1 MADHDPPVA
10 KVEVSGKA
18 ESPGRPA
25 RRRKGRRGKGK
36 APQPTG
42 TKAKGK
48 ARRQQAGSARPEAGQ
63 APRAEN
69 PSGQP
74 DEAPGHAPASRP
86 PKSAPAKA
94 GAGTGTGAGMGAGA
108 AKVGPIRAGVAAG
121 GLTGQPPGRQ
131 AYAAIDLGTNNCRL
145 LIARPSGENFTVI
158 DAFSRVVRLGEGIA
172 QSGRLSDAA
181 MERTL
186 SALRVCA
193 DKLMRRNV
201 YLARSVA
208 TEACRRASN
217 GPEFIER
224 VRQETGI
231 ALDII
236 SAREEARLAV
246 LGCHVLLEDGLG
258 PAMIFDIGGGSTELV
273 LIESTGTVPR
283 ILDWQS
289 VPWGVVSLTE
299 SCGPE
304 GTTHDE
310 RLARYRH
317 MHSLVA
323 ESFAAFSKRVAPARE
338 SAGQDGPLRLL
349 GTSGTVTTL
358 ASLHLELPQYD
369 RRMVDGLIVPAESMR
384 GISARLSSMAIEDRR
399 ELNCIGRE
407 RADLV
412 VAGCAI
418 LEAILDLWPAA
429 RLGVADRG
437 IREGIL
443 RSLIASH
450 SPQGQGP
457 AGHSPVGMN
466 TMNDTVSRAAGV
478 R

>member
-1 MADHDPPVA
+1 M
-10 KVEVSGKA
+10 
-18 ESPGRPA
+18 
-25 RRRKGRRGKGK
+25 
-36 APQPTG
+36 
-42 TKAKGK
+42 
-48 ARRQQAGSARPEAGQ
+48 RPEQDARTPKTDA
-63 APRAEN
+63 APREYSD
-69 PSGQP
+69 SG
-74 DEAPGHAPASRP
+74 H
-86 PKSAPAKA
+86 SAHA
-94 GAGTGTGAGMGAGA
+94 GAETEPPDALRRALPGASAHNTLVPSATMAS
-108 AKVGPIRAGVAAG
+108 P
-121 GLTGQPPGRQ
+121 RQ

-145 LIARPSGENFTVI
+145 LIARPSGEHFTVI
-158 DAFSRVVRLGEGIA
+158 DAFSRVVRLGEGLA

-181 MERTL
+181 MDRTL
-186 SALRVCA
+186 AALRVCA

-201 YLARSVA
+201 FLARSVA
-208 TEACRRASN
+208 TEACRRAEN
-217 GPEFIER
+217 GTEFIER

-299 SCGPE
+299 SCPPE
-304 GTTHDE
+304 GDTQAE
-310 RLARYRH
+310 RLARYSH
-317 MHSLVA
+317 MQSLVA
-323 ESFAAFSKRVAPARE
+323 DSFAAFAQRIGTARE
-338 SAGQDGPLRLL
+338 SAGQAGPLRLL

-384 GISARLSSMAIEDRR
+384 AISSRLSTMAVEDRR

-443 RSLIASH
+443 RSLIAAH
-450 SPQGQGP
+450 
-457 AGHSPVGMN
+457 GHGRGHGHGARANGERMR
-466 TMNDTVSRAAGV
+466 RAAAS